1 MQFFP
6 CFFSPTEPSRTFVR
20 LVNPQVFHLCSF
32 LILTLFSTLLFTT
45 RFKHIYK
52 WCWDFIYK
60 GFDFLLWQRFSLVK
74 EISCDRYFLSWKR
87 FFVADIFSCDRNFLL
102 WKRFFVTEIF
112 SCDRAEVTLEAMD
125 WGARCRSGGIYSKWF
140 LKEVESAFFHFWKET
155 LSKVKNIF
163 HFQSNCVIVHLCIWV
178 EHIFLLESNFRLCIF
193 FLYLMFKTPH

>member
-60 GFDFLLWQRFSLVK
+60 VVF
-74 EISCDRYFLSWKR
+74 
-87 FFVADIFSCDRNFLL
+87 IFSCERD
-102 WKRFFVTEIF
+102 FFVTEVF

-163 HFQSNCVIVHLCIWV
+163 HFQSNCVIIHLCFWV
-178 EHIFLLESNFRLCIF
+178 EHIFLLESNYRLCIF
-193 FLYLMFKTPH
+193 FVSYVINIKFN

>member
-60 GFDFLLWQRFSLVK
+60 VF
-74 EISCDRYFLSWKR
+74 I
-87 FFVADIFSCDRNFLL
+87 IFSCERD
-102 WKRFFVTEIF
+102 FFVTEIF

-163 HFQSNCVIVHLCIWV
+163 HFQSNCVIIHLCFWV
-178 EHIFLLESNFRLCIF
+178 EHIFLLESNFRLYILCSKLHIKLDREPNILKETPNWVLSGKAWPYF
-193 FLYLMFKTPH
+193 QEKGFLT